1 MTTTAKQAPLSIDF
15 RDIGRGGFVAL
26 DFGRPMARRVT
37 TTQAAIRPEAVPFGQ
52 ERQERLPLKRGEV
65 YVCAL
70 RRLFSVLPRYDVR
83 IWEGDEGMLLGEA
96 ATAAEAR
103 TLAQAK
109 LASLTAG
116 VERLTDLRA

>member
-1 MTTTAKQAPLSIDF
+1 MSATEICSDY
-15 RDIGRGGFVAL
+15 RDAGRGGFIVVDHARPL
-26 DFGRPMARRVT
+26 DRRVT
-37 TTQAAIRPEAVPFGQ
+37 TTQAAVRPEPVPFGQ
-52 ERQERLPLKRGEV
+52 ERQERIALKRGEI

-83 IWEGDEGMLLGEA
+83 AWEGDEGMLLGEA
-96 ATAAEAR
+96 PTAAEAR

-109 LASLTAG
+109 LATLTAG